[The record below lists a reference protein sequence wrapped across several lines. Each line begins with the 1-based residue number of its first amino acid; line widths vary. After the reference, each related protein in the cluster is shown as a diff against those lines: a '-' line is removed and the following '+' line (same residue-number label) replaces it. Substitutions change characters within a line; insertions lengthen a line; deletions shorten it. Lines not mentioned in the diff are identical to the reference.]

1 MRRQAPK
8 TAEIRQSRQFA
19 LTVARQVPLLQ
30 TEYCDLQLKIERSE
44 NLYIEFVAL
53 FYLII
58 VAFRPLAIYDTHSFE
73 QSDR

>member
-1 MRRQAPK
+1 MR
-8 TAEIRQSRQFA
+8 AEIGHGLGFY
-19 LTVARQVPLLQ
+19 LNVARQVLLLRM
-30 TEYCDLQLKIERSE
+30 EYCDLQLKIERSE

>member
-1 MRRQAPK
+1 MR
-8 TAEIRQSRQFA
+8 AEIRHGLGFY
-19 LTVARQVPLLQ
+19 LNVARQVLLLRM
-30 TEYCDLQLKIERSE
+30 EYCDLQLKIERSE

>member
-1 MRRQAPK
+1 MR
-8 TAEIRQSRQFA
+8 AEIGHGLGFC
-19 LTVARQVPLLQ
+19 LDVARHVLLLRM
-30 TEYCDLQLKIERSE
+30 EYCDLQLKIERSE

>member
-1 MRRQAPK
+1 MRS
-8 TAEIRQSRQFA
+8 EIGHGLGFY
-19 LTVARQVPLLQ
+19 LNVARQVLLLRM
-30 TEYCDLQLKIERSE
+30 EYCDLQLKIERSE

>member
-1 MRRQAPK
+1 MR
-8 TAEIRQSRQFA
+8 AEIGHGLGFCPD
-19 LTVARQVPLLQ
+19 VARQVLLLRM
-30 TEYCDLQLKIERSE
+30 EYCDLQLKIERSE